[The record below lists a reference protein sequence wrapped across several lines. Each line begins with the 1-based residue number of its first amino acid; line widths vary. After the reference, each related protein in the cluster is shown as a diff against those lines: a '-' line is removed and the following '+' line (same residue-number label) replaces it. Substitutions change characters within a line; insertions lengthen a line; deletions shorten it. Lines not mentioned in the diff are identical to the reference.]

1 MDFSKKLTLILVA
14 GVIIFSSCAHR
25 KQVQTQTPEVAVP
38 APETTSVYAPA
49 PPTRVET
56 TRVLKEEKR
65 DTTGFQGPI
74 VVFEGDTGAEKDTI
88 KVVLPDEVA
97 TLPETTTT
105 PEKTAP
111 VVTPETAGIPEKIMG
126 YRVQI
131 FATLKKEKAQYIADQ
146 ARRILSKSVYVEYV
160 PPFYKVRVGDF
171 RNREDA
177 EEYRDYLRAN
187 GYPDA
192 FVVETE
198 IKVR

>member
-14 GVIIFSSCAHR
+14 GFVALTSCAHR
-25 KQVQTQTPEVAVP
+25 KQVQTTTPEVAVP
-38 APETTSVYAPA
+38 APETTSVYAP
-49 PPTRVET
+49 PTKVET
-56 TRVLKEEKR
+56 TRVLKESKR
-65 DTTGFQGPI
+65 DTTGYQGPI

-88 KVVLPDEVA
+88 KVVLPEEVA
-97 TLPETTTT
+97 TLPETTSTPEQTPPIVT
-105 PEKTAP
+105 PEK
-111 VVTPETAGIPEKIMG
+111 AGIPEKIIG

-146 ARRILSKSVYVEYV
+146 ARKVLSKPVYVEYV

>member
-1 MDFSKKLTLILVA
+1 MDFSKKIALILLV
-14 GVIIFSSCAHR
+14 VMFSSCAHR
-25 KQVQTQTPEVAVP
+25 KQVQTSEVTVP
-38 APETTSVYAPA
+38 PPETTSVYAP
-49 PPTRVET
+49 PPAKVET

-74 VVFEGDTGAEKDTI
+74 VVFEGDTGAGKDTL
-88 KVVLPDEVA
+88 KVVYPEEVT
-97 TLPETTTT
+97 TLPETTS
-105 PEKTAP
+105 EKTAP
-111 VVTPETAGIPEKIMG
+111 VVTPDTAGIPEKIMG

-131 FATLKKEKAQYIADQ
+131 FATLKKEKAQYIASR
-146 ARRILSKSVYVEYV
+146 ARKVLSRPVYVEYI

-198 IKVR
+198 IKIH